1 MTVKSKLP
9 YDKAYV
15 EQFSNNHNE
24 PEWMTSIRL
33 QAFEQAQA
41 LDLPKPDKTNITRWN
56 FSEFKHHA
64 QGEVIPSINAL
75 PETLQGHLDEENVSD
90 NLIIQR
96 NQTVAYA
103 TLSDEYKEKG
113 VIFTDIF
120 TALKEHEDLVKKYY
134 MTDAVS
140 VNEHR
145 LTALHAALMN
155 GGVFVY
161 VPKNVQL
168 EKPLQTIFWQEDP
181 EVALFNHV
189 IIVADDN
196 SEVTYVENYLST
208 NDKQPTVSNVIAEVF
223 ALENAK
229 ITFGAVDNFAAGTTS
244 YINRRGWAAAYG
256 VIDWA
261 LGQMNDG
268 HTVSENLTDLVGNN
282 SETHA
287 KSVTVG
293 RGKQTQNFTTTT
305 NHIGL
310 DTDGQILQH
319 GVMKERT
326 TSIFNAIGKIEK
338 GATRANAEQESRV
351 LMLSGNARGDA
362 NPILL
367 IDEDDV
373 TAGHAASVGRV
384 DEMQLYYLMSRGI
397 TREDAERLIIHGFLE
412 PVVDLLPIES
422 VKQQLRHL
430 IEGKIY

>member
-15 EQFSNNHNE
+15 EQFSNNLNE

>member
-41 LDLPKPDKTNITRWN
+41 LELPKPDKTNITRWN

-64 QGEVIPSINAL
+64 QGEVIPSIDAL

-161 VPKNVQL
+161 EIGRASCRERGYVWV
-168 EKPLQTIFWQEDP
+168 
-181 EVALFNHV
+181 VA
-189 IIVADDN
+189 
-196 SEVTYVENYLST
+196 
-208 NDKQPTVSNVIAEVF
+208 
-223 ALENAK
+223 
-229 ITFGAVDNFAAGTTS
+229 G
-244 YINRRGWAAAYG
+244 
-256 VIDWA
+256 
-261 LGQMNDG
+261 
-268 HTVSENLTDLVGNN
+268 
-282 SETHA
+282 
-287 KSVTVG
+287 
-293 RGKQTQNFTTTT
+293 
-305 NHIGL
+305 
-310 DTDGQILQH
+310 
-319 GVMKERT
+319 
-326 TSIFNAIGKIEK
+326 
-338 GATRANAEQESRV
+338 
-351 LMLSGNARGDA
+351 
-362 NPILL
+362 
-367 IDEDDV
+367 
-373 TAGHAASVGRV
+373 
-384 DEMQLYYLMSRGI
+384 
-397 TREDAERLIIHGFLE
+397 
-412 PVVDLLPIES
+412 
-422 VKQQLRHL
+422 
-430 IEGKIY
+430 